1 MESSDLVLSPTPST
15 ERLAWLTQWARDKGA
30 THPAFDFTCDV
41 ASSYALFILLA
52 MAVDPESPPHL
63 RASALARTSQQLRRR
78 FDELPAPD
86 VLLHDL
92 RRLLPKELSLE
103 EMHGFLHVAYSLHN
117 IRVLYREPLD
127 HTRPAF
133 ELTEQGK
140 TLVAGH
146 PIEFATDVLGQ
157 ANAYLERLPQSDFES
172 MSLQTRRQAGELLLT
187 HYLHGSSKDPSWP
200 NEKRWQQI
208 VTKGWRVWAHL
219 KPHGF
224 VETGDGAACSNALSG
239 SGLQIVCER
248 LRGESEEQGQKVAS
262 KSGNES
268 VLASCKDTATAF
280 GEMLVVIPGAIPPAK
295 DAEDNATIK
304 RFSELQGPL
313 GEVLLPEL
321 STLMAIKDRLS
332 GEFPW
337 AVGAIEEIFGGLCLK
352 RRCGVLRCQL
362 PPTLIA
368 GRPGVGKTRFARRLA
383 EELSLPFRAI
393 GVGGMN
399 DSFALLG
406 TSRGWSTGHPSP
418 LLDLLAK
425 SRSPSALVLLDEVE
439 KASDRVANSTSVTS
453 ALLGLL
459 EPQSARRWYDTFLQ
473 TECDLSAMSFILTAN
488 ALQSLPTP
496 FLSRCQLVMFDEP
509 RREHIEAV
517 VPHALAD
524 LARDWGLPGDVF
536 VGYESIVRSLPVRS
550 MRELKAALT
559 YRLKSELITG
569 SARWLH

>member
-1 MESSDLVLSPTPST
+1 MESSDLVLSPTPSA

-30 THPAFDFTCDV
+30 THAAFDFTCDV
-41 ASSYALFILLA
+41 TSSDALFILLA
-52 MAVDPESPPHL
+52 MAVDPESPSNL
-63 RASALARTSQQLRRR
+63 RAGALARVSRQLRFR
-78 FDELPAPD
+78 FDELPASN

-92 RRLLPKELSLE
+92 RLLLPKVLSLE

-127 HTRPAF
+127 PTKPNF

-140 TLVAGH
+140 TVAAGH
-146 PIEFATDVLGQ
+146 PLEFATDLLGQ
-157 ANAYLERLPQSDFES
+157 ANAYLERLPQSDFEA

-187 HYLHGSSKDPSWP
+187 HYLHGSSKAPSWP
-200 NEKRWQQI
+200 NKKRWQQI

-224 VETGDGAACSNALSG
+224 VATGDGAACSNTLSG
-239 SGLQIVCER
+239 SSLQIVCER
-248 LRGESEEQGQKVAS
+248 LRGESEEQGQKVACRADS
-262 KSGNES
+262 EPA
-268 VLASCKDTATAF
+268 LASSRDTATAL
-280 GEMLVVIPGAIPPAK
+280 GEMLVVIAGAIPPAK

-313 GEVLLPEL
+313 GVVLLPEL
-321 STLMAIKDRLS
+321 SMLMVIKDRLC

-337 AVGAIEEIFGGLCLK
+337 AVGAIEEIFSGLLLK

-536 VGYESIVRSLPVRS
+536 VGYESIARSLPVRS

-569 SARWLH
+569 PARWLH

>member
-30 THPAFDFTCDV
+30 MHPVFDFLCDI
-41 ASSYALFILLA
+41 APRDALLILLA
-52 MAVDPESPPHL
+52 VAIDPESPPNL
-63 RASALARTSQQLRRR
+63 RASALARTSQQLKRR
-78 FDELPAPD
+78 FDELRSPD

-92 RRLLPKELSLE
+92 RLLLPKELSLE
-103 EMHGFLHVAYSLHN
+103 EMHGFLHVAYSLHD
-117 IRVLYREPLD
+117 IRVMYREPLD
-127 HTRPAF
+127 PTKPAF
-133 ELTEQGK
+133 ELTKQGK
-140 TLVAGH
+140 TVVAGRAL
-146 PIEFATDVLGQ
+146 EFATDVLGQ
-157 ANAYLERLPQSDFES
+157 ANAYLERLSQSDFES
-172 MSLQTRRQAGELLLT
+172 MSLHTRRQAGELLLT
-187 HYLHGSSKDPSWP
+187 HYLHGSSKVPYWP

-208 VTKGWRVWAHL
+208 VTKGWRVWANL
-219 KPHGF
+219 KPHEF
-224 VETGDGAACSNALSG
+224 VETGDGGACSNTLSG

-248 LRGESEEQGQKVAS
+248 LRGESEEEGQKVPSKADSEPVHAS
-262 KSGNES
+262 S
-268 VLASCKDTATAF
+268 KDTTTAF

-313 GEVLLPEL
+313 GVVLLPEL
-321 STLMAIKDRLS
+321 SRLMVIKDRLC

-362 PPTLIA
+362 SPILIT

-425 SRSPSALVLLDEVE
+425 SHSPSALVLLDEVE

-459 EPQSARRWYDTFLQ
+459 EPQSARCWYDTFLQ

-536 VGYESIVRSLPVRS
+536 AGYESIVRSMRVRS
-550 MRELKAALT
+550 MRALKAALT
-559 YRLKSELITG
+559 YRLRSELITG
-569 SARWLH
+569 PARWLH